1 MTDYFNSDGTN
12 GIAIPAPVREC
23 GAILPGSP
31 HRDRDCFIPPGT
43 VSVPSFSWTAE
54 ASESLAQLWESS
66 LSASEIGVILGVS
79 KNAVIGKVRRLGL
92 VPRPIGCNPL
102 TREEKRTA
110 IARAKA
116 GESFAQIARDLGR
129 HASAISKAA
138 QAPEPILP
146 HDLPGKSLI
155 ALGSK
160 ECRYIVFGDTSL
172 TYRFC
177 GTPALAHSSY
187 CEQHHKA
194 CWNPAP
200 KRKRTEPVNF
210 EPNGRSLNFARS
222 R

>member
-31 HRDRDCFIPPGT
+31 HRDRDCFLPPGT
-43 VSVPSFSWTAE
+43 VSVPPFSWTAE
-54 ASESLAQLWESS
+54 ATESLAQLWESS
-66 LSASEIGVILGVS
+66 LSASEIGIILGVS

-92 VPRPIGCNPL
+92 VPRP
-102 TREEKRTA
+102 

-138 QAPEPILP
+138 QAPEPVLP

-160 ECRYIVFGDTSL
+160 ECRYIVVGDSSL

-177 GTPALAHSSY
+177 GTPVLAHSSY